1 MKNIWLL
8 MCAAFTLTLLAGC
21 KGDEPVTPEPAGDPK
36 LTLATTEVAVSAEG
50 GHYTVN
56 YTLENPKEGATLL
69 VTPEF
74 DWVSNVSVAT
84 TSEISFDVAAS
95 YESGERSCRLD
106 VAYPGVY
113 PNATIVVRQSEGME
127 HSIDFVLQEV
137 NATNII
143 MDIVPKNP
151 ELSYVFIL
159 GNGSYIDENGL
170 MEDDEALWA
179 SDMDVFQGFA
189 DAFGVDVSTAVT
201 VFMYDGAQYG
211 HRINGVSPN
220 TKYVAYAYGFDVAT
234 MTPTTE
240 ICRMVINTKTV
251 NDYVVDFNLS
261 AQVDGPNVLLEVE
274 AVNYDGPF
282 FFGLFDAKQCP
293 PETPDEEFRSYCSAA
308 WEEQKG
314 IYSSFFETPEQGLH
328 FIFNELAY
336 YDYTSLEV
344 ELLADTEY
352 VLWAFG
358 MDSEALINSTPE
370 RYYFKTGSV
379 GASDNEFTV
388 TFSDV
393 LSRRATISIETTN
406 DDSYVVVLTTPDKF
420 EGTTDENIMRYI
432 IDNYAI
438 QYNSGAN
445 SEIATG
451 LTPSTEYELLLF
463 GCEAGS
469 PTTELHKYHF
479 TTAEVVYADLDF
491 ALEVAGYYDVN
502 ELIAVDP
509 SWASYA
515 GNDALVVV
523 RADVGHEATAFYFSA
538 VYSADYEFY
547 AYETLIAGLVN
558 EGAAEEN
565 FGVFLFEYG
574 TSFTF
579 FGVAE
584 DEDGNFTEMYETKPT
599 TFTFEGRNDVNDF
612 DLSSTRGRCSEPSMV
627 FAEPAQFVKVL

>member
-1 MKNIWLL
+1 
-8 MCAAFTLTLLAGC
+8 MCAAITLTLLWGC
-21 KGDEPVTPEPAGDPK
+21 KGDEPVTPEPGASPK
-36 LTLATTEVAVSAEG
+36 LTLALNEVEASAEG
-50 GHYTVN
+50 GRYTVN

-74 DWVSNVSVAT
+74 DWVSNISVAT
-84 TSEISFDVAAS
+84 DGEISFDVAKS
-95 YESGERSCRLD
+95 YDKGARSCRVD

-113 PNATIVVRQSEGME
+113 PNATIVVRQGEGLE

-143 MDIVPKNP
+143 MDIVPKDPN
-151 ELSYVFIL
+151 LSYVFIL

-170 MEDDEALWA
+170 MADDEALWA
-179 SDMDVFQGFA
+179 SDMDIFQGFA
-189 DAFGVDVSTAVT
+189 EAFGIDVQAAVT

-211 HRINGVSPN
+211 HRINGVSPD
-220 TKYVAYAYGFDVAT
+220 TKYVAYAYGFDVNS

-251 NDYVVDFNLS
+251 SDYVVDFNLN
-261 AQVDGPNVLLEVE
+261 AEVDGPNVVLEVE

-314 IYSSFFETPEQGLH
+314 FYSSFFDTPEQGLH

-336 YDYTSLEV
+336 YDKTSLEV
-344 ELLADTEY
+344 ELLANTEY

-370 RYYFKTGSV
+370 RYYFSTGGV
-379 GASDNEFTV
+379 ADSDNEFTV
-388 TFSDV
+388 TFSDI
-393 LSRRATISIETTN
+393 LSRRATITIDTTN
-406 DDSYVVVLTTPDKF
+406 DDPYVVLLTSPEKF

-432 IDNYAI
+432 LDNYDVH
-438 QYNSGAN
+438 YNSGSN
-445 SEIATG
+445 SETATR

-469 PTTELHKYHF
+469 PTTKLYKHRF
-479 TTAEVVYADLDF
+479 TTAEIVYADLDF
-491 ALEVAGYYDVN
+491 ELRVAGYYDVN
-502 ELIAVDP
+502 EIIAVDP
-509 SWASYA
+509 SWAQFA
-515 GNDALVVV
+515 GNDALVIVE
-523 RADVGHEATAFYFSA
+523 ADVDSEATAFYFSA
-538 VYSADYEFY
+538 VYSVDYEFY
-547 AYETLIAGLVN
+547 QYEQLVAGLLN
-558 EGAAEEN
+558 EGAAGDSV
-565 FGVFLFEYG
+565 GVFMFDYG
-574 TSFTF
+574 TTFTF
-579 FGVAE
+579 FGMAE
-584 DEDGNFTEMYETKPT
+584 DELGNFTEMYQTKPT

-612 DLSSTRGRCSEPSMV
+612 SLSSVSRSSVPSLVYRESM
-627 FAEPAQFVKVL
+627 AEASADVMIL